1 MSESYGNI
9 KQPCTLYETIHALC
23 VSKGVTDSRMCTD
36 IGISRG
42 IMSDLKTGRKSGVSA
57 KTLNKIADYFGVS
70 MSYLLGTERAF
81 TSDGKSADLVE
92 VIRHLCRQSGLS
104 LTKLEAVLGFG
115 NGTIGRWK
123 TASPTYGKLTAV
135 ADYFGVSVE
144 YLTAEKEKAATS
156 EGSGHSHISEEIANI
171 IDALPDSTQEQALR
185 LIRYIYGEKEAD

>member
-1 MSESYGNI
+1 MSESYSNI
-9 KQPCTLYETIHALC
+9 KQPCTLYRTIHALC
-23 VSKGVTDSRMCTD
+23 VQKGITDSRMCAD

-70 MSYLLGTERAF
+70 MSYLLGTEMAF
-81 TSDGKSADLVE
+81 ASDGKSADLVE
-92 VIRHLCRQSGLS
+92 GIRHLCKQNGLS

-123 TASPTYGKLTAV
+123 TASPTYDKLAAV
-135 ADYFGVSVE
+135 ADYFDVSVK
-144 YLTAEKEKAATS
+144 YLTAGKEKAATS
-156 EGSGHSHISEEIANI
+156 EGSGHSSISEEIANI
-171 IDALPDSTQEQALR
+171 IDALPDSTQKQALR